1 MSTEGYV
8 SYIVHV
14 SFELVYR
21 CACVWMCMC
30 GDVHVWGCVCVY
42 VYVCVCVCVE
52 MCMCADVYVCGCA
65 CVWMCMCGDV
75 YVCGLCVHASL
86 TILATALCTYNSRSI
101 ADMLSNA

>member
-30 GDVHVWGCVCVY
+30 GDVHVLGCVCVCMCMCVY
-42 VYVCVCVCVE
+42 VYVWRCVCVR
-52 MCMCADVYVCGCA
+52 MCMCVDVHVCGCV
-65 CVWMCMCGDV
+65 CVGMCMCVD
-75 YVCGLCVHASL
+75 YVCMLVSRFWQQLCAHIIPDRL
-86 TILATALCTYNSRSI
+86 PTC
-101 ADMLSNA
+101 